1 MTATVNPV
9 ILTRRNGR
17 TATAYHI
24 MAEGRK
30 INTFC
35 TARAAYKYATIYNAL
50 RGSE

>member
-24 MAEGRK
+24 MAGGRK

-35 TARAAYKYATIYNAL
+35 TALAAIKFVNVFNKI
-50 RGSE
+50 GD

>member
-1 MTATVNPV
+1 MNKICPKCHEAKA
-9 ILTRRNGR
+9 IDLFGKRRNGR

-35 TARAAYKYATIYNAL
+35 TARAAIKFVNV
-50 RGSE
+50 